1 MRLSTIKLSGFK
13 SFVDATTV
21 HMPTNLIGVVGPN
34 GCGKSNIIDAVRW
47 VMGESSPKQ
56 LRGESMSDVIFSG
69 SNTRQPVGTATIELI
84 FDNSDGA
91 VQGEY
96 ANFNEIS
103 VKRQVSRDGQ
113 SQYSLNGAR
122 CRRRDIT
129 DLFLGTG
136 LGVRSY
142 SIIEQGMISKLVEA
156 RPEELRVHLEEAA
169 GISKYKERR
178 RETERR
184 IKHTRENLERLHD
197 LREEVDKQLQ
207 HLKRQARAAERYK
220 KLKVEQREKQAQL
233 LLLKWQGL
241 EHKSEA
247 RREALALQENKLE
260 SGIADL
266 RARESEIEAA
276 REQQAGC
283 NDDLNEAQ
291 KKLYE
296 VGSEI
301 ARIEQMIQHN
311 KDLQSRARRE
321 QEEAEAQWREV
332 HEHIALDQ
340 VQIEDLRQLL
350 SDLEPQLEAARATS
364 NEAADQLLEAEG
376 ALAQWQDQWE
386 SFSIQSGEKS
396 QAAEVEK
403 TRIDH
408 LDRQLSS
415 NAQRLKTL
423 EEERIQVDTAELES
437 QLGDL
442 RKQDTELADRGND
455 LQQQLGVAKSAL
467 DDRLEEIRRTEA
479 QLADAAEKV
488 RTGKGRL
495 SSLEAL
501 QQSAL
506 GQDQESMLDWLA
518 SQNMAELP
526 RLAQKIQVQSG
537 WETAVEAALGDSLEA
552 VVVPRL
558 SAQDL
563 ALASLESG
571 QVQFVSQQGAD
582 SQATPPDSL
591 ASVVNGPA
599 VINELL
605 GKVRLAENLAEAFDL
620 APHLGAGE
628 SVVTREGEWLG
639 QGWLRVSRTEDARHG
654 VLAREKEIKSLYRDI
669 EASQAD
675 QDKFGQELD
684 EHRAAFREAQAT
696 REELQTA
703 ADNLIRRHAEVRGQ
717 LDARQSRID
726 HLGRRAQRIA
736 EESQSLREQI
746 DSDETHVR
754 GARGR
759 LEESLGEMA
768 DLQTRR
774 EALEARRT
782 ELEGQRKQC
791 REAAR
796 TAQAAAHEL
805 ALSVESKRAA
815 RHSTEQALERLSKQ
829 RSQLDVRRK
838 ELLEQVEISGEP
850 LAALETELKTYLDQR
865 IAADETVAQARK
877 ALEQASSGVR
887 EHEQARSEL
896 DEKVQSER
904 EELERCKLSLQ
915 EVKVMAK
922 TLGDQLQATGFTH
935 EQLAETLPENADET
949 AWEEMLEKLERR
961 IVRLEPV
968 NLAAIKEFEEQ
979 SERKEY
985 LDSQDAD
992 LREALETLE
1001 GAIHKIDRKT
1011 RTRFKETF
1019 DKVNSGLQALFPRL
1033 FGGGHA
1039 YLELTDDDLL
1049 TTGVAVM
1056 ARPPGKRVTSIHL
1069 LSGGEKALTAV
1080 AMVFAIFEL
1089 NPAPFCMLDEVDAPL
1104 DDANVGRFSQLVREM
1119 SEQVQFVFVT
1129 HNKITMEIAHQLV
1142 GVTMREPGVS
1152 RLVSVDIAEAEQLA
1166 AS

>member
-84 FDNSDGA
+84 FDNSDGS

-96 ANFNEIS
+96 ANFSEIS

-136 LGVRSY
+136 LGARSY
-142 SIIEQGMISKLVEA
+142 SIIEQGMISRLVEA

-197 LREEVDKQLQ
+197 LREEVEKQLQ

-241 EHKSEA
+241 EEKSEA

-260 SGIADL
+260 RGIADL
-266 RARESEIEAA
+266 RAKESEIESA
-276 REQQAGC
+276 RELQAGC
-283 NDDLNEAQ
+283 NDGLNEAQ

-340 VQIEDLRQLL
+340 VQIEDLRQQLG
-350 SDLEPQLEAARATS
+350 DLEPQLEAARATS
-364 NEAADQLLEAEG
+364 NEAADKLLEAEG

-415 NAQRLKTL
+415 NAQRLRTL
-423 EEERIQVDTAELES
+423 EDERVQVDTAELEA

-442 RKQDTELADRGND
+442 RKQDEELGERSNE
-455 LQQQLGVAKSAL
+455 LQQQLGVAKSTL
-467 DDRLEEIRRTEA
+467 DERLEQIRQTEA
-479 QLADAAEKV
+479 QLAEAAEKV

-506 GQDQESMLDWLA
+506 GQDQESMLAWLA
-518 SQNMAELP
+518 SQNLAELP
-526 RLAQKIQVQSG
+526 RLAQKIHVQSG

-558 SAQDL
+558 SPQGL
-563 ALASLESG
+563 SLASLESG
-571 QVQFVSQQGAD
+571 QVQFVDERKEGTA
-582 SQATPPDSL
+582 AAPDSL
-591 ASVVNGPA
+591 ASVVNGPT
-599 VINELL
+599 VVNELL
-605 GKVRLAENLAEAFDL
+605 GKVKLAENLAEAVEL
-620 APHLGAGE
+620 ASRLGAGE
-628 SVVTREGEWLG
+628 SVITRNGEWLG
-639 QGWLRVSRTEDARHG
+639 PGWLRVSRTEDARHG
-654 VLAREKEIKSLYRDI
+654 VLEREQEIKSLRQDI
-669 EASQAD
+669 EKSQAD
-675 QDKFGQELD
+675 ESHLSQELD
-684 EHRAAFREAQAT
+684 QHRAAFREAQGA

-703 ADNLIRRHAEVRGQ
+703 ADNLVRRHAEVRGQ

-726 HLGRRAQRIA
+726 HLARRAQRIA
-736 EESQSLREQI
+736 EESESLREQI
-746 DSDETHVR
+746 DSDETNVR

-759 LEESLGEMA
+759 LEASLGEMA
-768 DLQTRR
+768 NLQTRR
-774 EALEARRT
+774 EALEARRG
-782 ELEGQRKQC
+782 ELEGQRREC
-791 REAAR
+791 RETAR
-796 TAQAAAHEL
+796 TAQSAAHEL

-815 RHSTEQALERLSKQ
+815 RHSTEQALERLTKQ

-850 LAALETELKTYLDQR
+850 LAALEKELKTFLDQR
-865 IAADETVAQARK
+865 IAADEAVGQARK
-877 ALEQASSGVR
+877 ALEQASSAVR
-887 EHEQARSEL
+887 EHEQARSDL
-896 DEKVQSER
+896 DNRVQAER
-904 EELERCKLSLQ
+904 EALERCKLNLQ
-915 EVKVMAK
+915 EVKVMAQ
-922 TLGDQLQATGFTH
+922 TLGDQLQATGFTN
-935 EQLAETLPENADET
+935 EQLAETLPEDAEES

-1001 GAIHKIDRKT
+1001 GAIRKIDRKT

-1019 DKVNSGLQALFPRL
+1019 DKVNNGLQALFPKL